1 VAIILPLLESKMINK
16 KYLLECS
23 VSKFLKFGSK
33 SFTLDELS
41 KDLGISKKTIY
52 KHFKN
57 KKDLV
62 SNSISFLI
70 ENYTEEYK
78 NEIDKIEDPIEKVIV
93 IYEIG
98 LKYLKHFKPS
108 FLFGLKKYYPKADEI
123 FEDFKVKIV
132 NETVYGFLNDAKTKG
147 YIRDDVDLKLV
158 CELYFLRMENVTF
171 KNKNLFETYSL
182 ETLLQH
188 LIINN
193 IKGITTSTYSSP
205 YFE

>member
-1 VAIILPLLESKMINK
+1 MLEMINK

-23 VSKFLKFGSK
+23 VTKFLKFGSK

-57 KKDLV
+57 KKELI
-62 SNSISFLI
+62 SNSILFLI
-70 ENYTEEYK
+70 DNYTEEYK
-78 NEIDKIEDPIEKVIV
+78 IAIDKIEDPIEKVIV

-98 LKYLKHFKPS
+98 LKYLKYFKPS

-123 FEDFKVKIV
+123 FENFKK
-132 NETVYGFLNDAKTKG
+132 ETVYEIVYGFLNEAKTKG
-147 YIRDDVDLKLV
+147 HIRENVDLRLV

-171 KNKNLFETYSL
+171 KNKNLFEEYSL

-193 IKGITTSTYSSP
+193 LRGITTQTYSSA

>member
-1 VAIILPLLESKMINK
+1 MINK

-23 VSKFLKFGSK
+23 VTKFLKFGSK

-57 KKDLV
+57 KKELI
-62 SNSISFLI
+62 SNSILFLI
-70 ENYTEEYK
+70 DNYTEEYK
-78 NEIDKIEDPIEKVIV
+78 IAIDKIEDPIEKVIV

-98 LKYLKHFKPS
+98 LKYLKYFKPS

-123 FEDFKVKIV
+123 FENFKK
-132 NETVYGFLNDAKTKG
+132 ETVYEIVYGFLNEAKTKG
-147 YIRDDVDLKLV
+147 HIRENVDLRLV

-171 KNKNLFETYSL
+171 KNKNLFEEYSL

-193 IKGITTSTYSSP
+193 LRGITTQTYSSA